1 MISSLDDKDMSILC
15 MISSPYGRDMSLL
28 YNVEIPVY

>member
-15 MISSPYGRDMSLL
+15 MISSLRDRDMSLL
-28 YNVEIPVY
+28 WNVEIPMY